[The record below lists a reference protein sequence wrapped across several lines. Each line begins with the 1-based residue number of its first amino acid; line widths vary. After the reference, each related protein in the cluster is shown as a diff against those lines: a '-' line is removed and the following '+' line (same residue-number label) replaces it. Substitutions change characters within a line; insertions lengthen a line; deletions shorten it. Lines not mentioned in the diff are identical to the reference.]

1 MKSKRN
7 VFNEVAVEISDEE
20 RHHLDERGYVRLEQ
34 VLTMKQLQNAKI
46 ALANANPAGNCNIN
60 DERVGPLWH
69 NSRVL
74 AAVDHVLGSGF
85 RLDGFYGRI
94 ADSPTRGK
102 FHRDADRSAAN
113 GESYRCLA
121 IFPLDAFRQNNGA
134 TRVIPG
140 SHLWADLD
148 GRDTSD
154 EVAMV
159 GVPGDAIVFN
169 GSVFHA
175 VGANTGGSSRRS
187 MFVSY
192 VREGAG
198 PGDRHNQ
205 SFSIS
210 REFLE
215 QLPATARHML

>member
-1 MKSKRN
+1 VAKKSKRN
-7 VFNEVAVEISDEE
+7 AFKEVLAEISDDE
-20 RHHLDERGYVRLEQ
+20 RHHLDELGYVRLEQ
-34 VLTMKQLQNAKI
+34 VLTMKQLQDAKR
-46 ALANANPAGNCNIN
+46 ALANANPAGNCEIN

-69 NSRVL
+69 HPRVL

-85 RLDGFYGRI
+85 HLDGFYSRI
-94 ADSPTRGK
+94 ADSPTPGK
-102 FHRDADRSAAN
+102 FHRDADRSVVN

-121 IFPLDAFRQNNGA
+121 IFPLDPFRQNNGA

-140 SHLWADLD
+140 SHLWSDLE
-148 GRDTSD
+148 GRDTS
-154 EVAMV
+154 
-159 GVPGDAIVFN
+159 
-169 GSVFHA
+169 
-175 VGANTGGSSRRS
+175 GSSRRS

-210 REFLE
+210 REFLD
-215 QLPATARHML
+215 QLPTTARRLL